1 MGHLKLKEGTS
12 FPLNLSVG
20 EIRDI
25 TKRKGTFSKTIT
37 LVGDDENNNLL
48 NHYYDVNIQAGT
60 FDVNKLQECQII
72 QNGIVILDNAY
83 MQLVEVVKS
92 QTTDAHNQQIE
103 YKVLVKDSV
112 SDFFTKLGND
122 TLNDINIQEI
132 VIGTGSL
139 VYDSANVTGS
149 FNNTITDGYKFVLPQ
164 DVDNE
169 YNLTA
174 FHPAIYAK
182 TYFDAIFQRAG
193 FTYEWGNQSPGVH
206 TTNNTYFEKLLIPYN
221 GGLPKVDRSNYLVEA
236 EYATGTGTPLG
247 SGLGWI
253 SQLTNFTEVTD
264 GENIFDPVTGYYS
277 VPLWLQNPQ
286 NVEVQ
291 VTIDFDIDV
300 VASANVTRVGAGL
313 FQAKLLSKAQT
324 QTAYTSQNIYSFI
337 AASSYSAGTTTI
349 VNNESITVTLN
360 LTNLQ
365 DTDILEFF
373 AGVSN
378 VFTFSYTGG
387 TVDVEM
393 TINSSS
399 WKIIPNAES
408 VTYNSDLDLNIYI
421 PKKIKQSDYIKS
433 IFMMYNLYAE
443 VDKSQ
448 PNKIILRSRDDY
460 YDRGAEVDWTYKLAK
475 DKDQTLQFLPELSAK
490 KMVLSYKDDK
500 DTINEIYKE
509 ATNETYGQ
517 IEYTFENEY
526 VKGIDRKEIIFSPT
540 PTVKTPFNAFVPA
553 LSYIP
558 ETNIRILVDGGTQ
571 ICDDFY
577 IYEYYVG
584 NVGYANGSPAVAQN
598 TAPQI
603 GHFDNPLTP
612 SFDLNWATC
621 DYYFYSDLSQKT
633 NNNLYNL
640 YWRRTLGQIDKGKM
654 LVAFFDLK
662 EVDIQT
668 LKLNDKIRIDNS
680 WWHINR
686 VIDYDANEH
695 KLTKV
700 ELISV
705 DEEIEFTPFATS
717 PSVPPVPT
725 SPSNPNAI
733 KLTSPESNRPIQDI
747 LTKNNEAKNLVKGN
761 VEVKGRN
768 NQISSDVKNAIVVGD
783 NQTVE
788 ESGIHTEKLFING
801 SDVQGNLATS
811 DITQTEDRR
820 IYTLYGNTVNE
831 YVEFVNSDGDG
842 VIRIQGDGILVDN
855 DNQGFELITGGTTAR
870 STTATDGF
878 LYIPTCAGTPTG
890 TPTGQAGNVPL
901 IYDSTNNVL
910 YVYSNGAWRSH

>member
-25 TKRKGTFSKTIT
+25 SKRKGTFSKTIT
-37 LVGDDENNNLL
+37 LVGDDDNNNLL

-169 YNLTA
+169 YNLRA

-206 TTNNTYFEKLLIPYN
+206 TTNETYFEKLLIPYN
-221 GGLPKVDRSNYLVEA
+221 GGLPKIDRSNYLVEA
-236 EYATGTGTPLG
+236 TRASLTTTQ
-247 SGLGWI
+247 SGLQWEEQVTG
-253 SQLTNFTEVTD
+253 FTEVTD
-264 GENIFDPVTGYYS
+264 GENIFDPVTGDYS
-277 VPLWLQNPQ
+277 VPLWLQNPM
-286 NVEVQ
+286 NIEVQ
-291 VTIDFDIDV
+291 VTLDYDIDIV
-300 VASANVTRVGAGL
+300 NNDPSLATRSGGNAIFVY
-313 FQAKLLSKAQT
+313 SKILEQGTPTNYAQT
-324 QTAYTSQNIYSFI
+324 LIQTVTAPNTI
-337 AASSYSAGTTTI
+337 AASTTDNLVSGGNATI
-349 VNNESITVTLN
+349 IMN

-365 DTDILEFF
+365 DTDIVEFF
-373 AGVSN
+373 IKTLAPAVVYDTN
-378 VFTFSYTGG
+378 VDL
-387 TVDVEM
+387 DV

-408 VTYNSDLDLNIYI
+408 VTYNSELDLNIYI

-571 ICDDFY
+571 TCDDFY

-612 SFDLNWATC
+612 SFDLNFATC

-831 YVEFVNSDGDG
+831 YLEFVNSDGDG
-842 VIRIQGDGILVDN
+842 VMRVKGNGIQVDN
-855 DNQGFELITGGTTAR
+855 DNQGFELVTGGTTAR
-870 STTATDGF
+870 ATTATDGF
-878 LYIPTCAGTPTG
+878 LYIPTCVGTPTG